1 MTTKRAKNGT
11 RTFRSSYEKQK
22 HQIKELETQNY
33 QLKMALADQVEKSE
47 IIAKANNVLDGKIQE
62 LLEFEHAQ
70 RKLDTLCE
78 MMVDITPNTIS
89 LEPVSK
95 LNAVLKNL
103 HNALIENKKLK
114 EKADELDKIIK
125 IILFDERI
133 FKLINPT
140 NQPSANLLRL
150 IEAFGILDERNEY
163 LEVKIKFIASLENE
177 IEKFQQT
184 IKTKN
189 NELDKADTEIK
200 LLTGLIIKGLNNG

>member
-1 MTTKRAKNGT
+1 MTTKSKTKNM
-11 RTFRSSYEKQK
+11 SSYKRQSWK
-22 HQIKELETQNY
+22 IKDLETQTY
-33 QLKMALADQVEKSE
+33 QLKMALADEVAKSE
-47 IIAKANNVLDGKIQE
+47 ILAKANNVLGGKIQE
-62 LLEFEHAQ
+62 LSEFEHAQ

-78 MMVDITPNTIS
+78 MMANITPNTIS
-89 LEPVSK
+89 LEPISK

-150 IEAFGILDERNEY
+150 IEAFGILNERNEY
-163 LEVKIKFIASLENE
+163 LELKIKFIASLENE